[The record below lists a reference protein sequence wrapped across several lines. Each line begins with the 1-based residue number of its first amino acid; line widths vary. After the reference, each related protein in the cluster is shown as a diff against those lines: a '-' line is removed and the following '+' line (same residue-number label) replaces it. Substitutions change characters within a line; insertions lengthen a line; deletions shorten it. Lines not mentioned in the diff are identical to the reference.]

1 MLNTLKQ
8 DKAYWNEKRS
18 KADQH
23 QTKQPTNQPT
33 KIYSALHMFKKQ
45 LDKSVAEKPS
55 QKC

>member
-1 MLNTLKQ
+1 MKKDQKQINTKP
-8 DKAYWNEKRS
+8 NN
-18 KADQH
+18 
-23 QTKQPTNQPT
+23 PPI